1 MIPVKVWMACMS
13 AADRWEAPSV
23 RQKAI
28 QALAS
33 APPAARL
40 ATGRSF
46 NLPEWVKLAWAALK
60 QTPLSQLTAEDLVFL
75 KSSDI
80 VRLIEIRGAAVRE
93 QLQVYAVGHGHRPT
107 YISEQTMDGISN
119 L

>member
-1 MIPVKVWMACMS
+1 MS
-13 AADRWEAPSV
+13 AADRWEAPSL

-40 ATGRSF
+40 ATGHKF
-46 NLPEWVKLAWAALK
+46 NLPEWVQLAWMSLK
-60 QTPLSQLTAEDLVFL
+60 ETPLSQLTAEDLVFL

-80 VRLIEIRGAAVRE
+80 VRLIGIRRAAVRE
-93 QLQVYAVGHGHRPT
+93 QLQVYAMGHSHRPT